1 MYFLYISKYA
11 GSKKKLG
18 LVFSGHFKGLDVEEN
33 KPHLKF
39 NFTYWVF
46 SALYATR
53 TKKNK

>member
-53 TKKNK
+53 TKKK